1 MTPHPVL
8 INDGKGWRLGRPK
21 EEPKPRKR
29 VVHRRPE
36 PPPLNAEQVKAMMR
50 LGMNTHDIALRWQ
63 TTEAVV
69 WNKLARAS
77 T

>member
-1 MTPHPVL
+1 MSPRPVL
-8 INDGKGWRLGRPK
+8 INDGKSWRLGRPN
-21 EEPKPRKR
+21 EEPAPRKR
-29 VVHRRPE
+29 VIYRRLP

-69 WNKLARAS
+69 WNKLARSGA
-77 T
+77 